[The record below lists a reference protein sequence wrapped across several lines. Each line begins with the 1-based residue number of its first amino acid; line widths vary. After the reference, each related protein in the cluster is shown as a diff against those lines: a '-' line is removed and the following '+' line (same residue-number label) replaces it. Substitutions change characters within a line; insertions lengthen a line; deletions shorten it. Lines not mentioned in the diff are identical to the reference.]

1 MPPSLSTAR
10 TRHTVPRR
18 PRRGYAALSAMLFAT
33 GLLMAV
39 LMSWQLG
46 QAQERVA
53 GTARHLAAT
62 VAAEGYALH
71 HWLHRERT
79 AGSPPAAP
87 ATGTARR
94 LTSDETSRLAGYGA
108 TAPWRRDGDRR
119 VPPRGWRVIPLIGA
133 DGQGAIVLRPPAYL
147 TAAPG
152 GVETPAWTLMKDA
165 LETALGATSGAALAR
180 DALGDFGAGEDH
192 AWLAAR
198 FARLDANAVLRQTHA
213 GHLAQP
219 IEADIALGG
228 NTITGVA
235 QLAAGRL
242 ASDTTA
248 QAMKTPGPLV
258 VGGDMTVAGAMTVN
272 ALGIGCIRIDDSGTG
287 CSETGLALT
296 VPGPVLEV
304 DRVSTGDLEV
314 TGTTSLSGGG
324 RLLACT
330 RPDADL
336 CGGGDLDLSGADG
349 TLTWKDAVIFGTVR
363 LLGAGGMTL
372 DADVGIV
379 AGSGVFETLEA
390 ETLDVSGC
398 LRSAAPFL
406 YGENC

>member
-1 MPPSLSTAR
+1 
-10 TRHTVPRR
+10 
-18 PRRGYAALSAMLFAT
+18 MLFAT

-53 GTARHLAAT
+53 GTARHLAAV

-71 HWLHRERT
+71 HWLHGAR
-79 AGSPPAAP
+79 AGGTLANAP
-87 ATGTARR
+87 AVSSARQ
-94 LTSDETSRLAGYGA
+94 LDPAETSRLAGYGA
-108 TAPWRRDGDRR
+108 TAPWRRDGDRIIA
-119 VPPRGWRVIPLIGA
+119 PRGWEVIPVIGA

-147 TAAPG
+147 TDAPG

-165 LETALGATSGAALAR
+165 LETALGAASGAALAR
-180 DALGDFGAGEDH
+180 DALGDFDAGEDH

-198 FARLDANAVLRQTHA
+198 FARLDANAVLRQSHA

-219 IEADIALGG
+219 MEADIALGG

-235 QLAAGRL
+235 QLEAGRL

-248 QAMKTPGPLV
+248 QVMKTPGPLV
-258 VGGDMTVAGAMTVN
+258 VGGDMTVAGVMTVN
-272 ALGIGCIRIDDSGTG
+272 ALGIGCIRIDNSGTG
-287 CSETGLALT
+287 CSGTGLALT
-296 VPGPVLEV
+296 VPGPVLDV
-304 DRVSTGDLEV
+304 DRVQAGDLEV

-330 RPDADL
+330 NPAGDL

-349 TLTWKDAVIFGTVR
+349 TLTWKDAVIFGTVH
-363 LLGAGGMTL
+363 LLGADGMTL
-372 DADVGIV
+372 DADVGI
-379 AGSGVFETLEA
+379 AARSGVFETLEA